1 MGGCCRGQQLAIR
14 WKKQLSLKSMKILK
28 LFQNR
33 VLIKKENSNI
43 TKYICI
49 PNNMKLFLA
58 NFFSLFKIR
67 YILSFLIGLYW
78 FIMIKQKTFP
88 KQLFG

>member
-33 VLIKKENSNI
+33 VLIKK
-43 TKYICI
+43 
-49 PNNMKLFLA
+49 
-58 NFFSLFKIR
+58 KI
-67 YILSFLIGLYW
+67 LI
-78 FIMIKQKTFP
+78 
-88 KQLFG
+88 